1 MRDIETNLKDVNNTI
16 KVASGKVNRNFDD
29 ITLVAV
35 TKAFS
40 PSIIKEAIK
49 LNIKDIGEIK
59 VQEAMKKQ
67 KELGN
72 LSKKVKWHMLG
83 HIQSNKAK
91 NVVKTFDMIQTIDR
105 MKIAKKISNYCVQLK
120 KEIPV
125 LVQVNLSGSTHG
137 IEPENTIEFVNE
149 IRNLD
154 GIQVKGLMT
163 IAPYTTDNEKTRH
176 YFRQLKQLAQ
186 ACDLKDL
193 SMGMSNDFNIAIEE
207 GATIIRIGTAIFG
220 KRGSDE

>member
-163 IAPYTTDNEKTRH
+163 IAPYITDNEKTRH

>member
-1 MRDIETNLKDVNNTI
+1 MVDIEANLRAVNNRI
-16 KVASGKVNRNFDD
+16 KVATGKVNRNFDD

-35 TKAFS
+35 TKQFDS
-40 PSIIKEAIK
+40 SIVKEAIR
-49 LNIKDIGEIK
+49 LGIKNIGEIK

-83 HIQSNKAK
+83 HIQSNKAR
-91 NVVKTFDMIQTIDR
+91 NAVKTFDMIQTIDR

-163 IAPYTTDNEKTRH
+163 IAPYITDNEKNRH

-193 SMGMSNDFNIAIEE
+193 SMGMTNDFNIAIEE
-207 GATIIRIGTAIFG
+207 GATIVRIGTAIFG
-220 KRGSDE
+220 KRGLDD